1 MIYAELQ
8 VTSNFT
14 FLRGASHPEELVE
27 TAKELGHAA
36 IAVTDRNTLAG
47 IVRFHAAAKNAGL
60 QLIVG
65 ARLDFEDAP
74 SVLCFPTDKAAY
86 ARLSNM
92 LTCGKRRAEKGECTL
107 HLDDLIA
114 YGAGQI
120 IVSLARH
127 TSAEHLQTLKKHFDG
142 RLYLAAQNLCRGD
155 DASRIAALV
164 DCADEHDIPLIATN
178 DVLYHTPSRRPLQ
191 DALTCIQNGCT
202 IFEAGAKL
210 LVNAERHLKSAG
222 DMAALFKDHPDAI
235 RNISDIL
242 SACTFSLDELKYE
255 YPSEP
260 VPDGSTAHEELTRL
274 TWLGAEGRYPDGVPD
289 KIRHNIEYELKLI
302 GDLNYAPYF
311 LTVDDIVRFARSRD
325 ILCQGRGS
333 AANSTVCYCLGI
345 TSVDPNNMD
354 LLFER
359 FVSAA
364 RNEPP
369 DIDVDF
375 EHERREE
382 VIQYIYGKYG
392 RARAAL
398 TAEVVCYRSRSA
410 VREIGKVMGLS
421 IDTLDALA
429 RSTRWGRDGL
439 KEDRIIEAGLDPTDR
454 TIRIV
459 MALTKQLSGFPRHLS
474 QHVGGFVISD
484 GPLSDIVPIENA
496 RMADRTVIEWD
507 KDDLDALGILKIDV
521 LGLGMLTCIRKA
533 FDLIACHHGK
543 TFDLATVPQE
553 DPAVYDMLCKADS
566 VGVFQVESRA
576 QMTMLPRL
584 KPRKFYDLVI
594 EVAIVRPGPIQGD
607 MVHPYLRRRNGEEP
621 VVFPSDEL
629 ESVLGKTLGVPL
641 FQEQAMKIAI
651 VAAGFSPEEAD
662 QLRRA
667 MATFR
672 RVGTIK
678 SFYEKMIQGMVER
691 GYEEDFAARC
701 FKQIE
706 GFGEYGFPESHA
718 ASFALLVYVSS
729 WLKRHYPAAFT
740 CALLN
745 SQPMGF
751 YAPAQLVRDAREH
764 GVEVQPVDVNHSEW
778 DCTLEDHRTDPVL
791 RLGFRQIKSM
801 READV
806 IALLMAREEGYRT
819 VRDVWRR
826 ANLSP
831 KILET
836 MARGDAWGSIGLD
849 RRSALW
855 QIRGLGDTPLPLF
868 AYAEVHAPTG
878 GNAPP
883 PEWGLEP
890 DVMLP
895 ALTMGE
901 QVMADYRSL
910 RLSLKKHPVELLRG
924 DLAADGVV
932 QNASLSKTKDGTWVV
947 VSGLVIA
954 RQRPGTAS
962 GVIFAT
968 LEDETGVANVV
979 VWPTVFDTYRR
990 PLLESRFL
998 RVAGTLQRE
1007 GIVIHVIARHLIDL
1021 TDMIRDLNTPPDVAN
1036 LARSSPLIQTR
1047 GHDIPDGRNFH

>member
-1 MIYAELQ
+1 MMYAELQ

-27 TAKELGHAA
+27 TAKELGHTA

-47 IVRFHAAAKNAGL
+47 IVRFHAAAKDADL
-60 QLIVG
+60 QLIIG

-92 LTCGKRRAEKGECTL
+92 LTKGKRRAEKGECIL

-120 IVSLARH
+120 IASLALP
-127 TSAEHLQTLKKHFDG
+127 TSAEHLRTLKKHFDG
-142 RLYLAAQNLCRGD
+142 RIYLAAQNLYRGD
-155 DASRIAALV
+155 DASRIAALAV
-164 DCADEHDIPLIATN
+164 CANEHDIPLIATN
-178 DVLYHTPSRRPLQ
+178 DVLYHTSSRRPLQ

-210 LVNAERHLKSAG
+210 LVNAERHLKSPD
-222 DMAALFKDHPDAI
+222 DMAALFQDHSDAI

-242 SACTFSLDELKYE
+242 RACTFSLDELKYE

-274 TWLGAEGRYPDGVPD
+274 TWLGAEGRYPDGIPD

-392 RARAAL
+392 RTRAAL

-533 FDLIACHHGK
+533 FDLIARHHGK

-553 DPAVYDMLCKADS
+553 DPTVYDMLCKADS

-678 SFYEKMIQGMVER
+678 SFYEKMIQGMVAR

-778 DCTLEDHRTDPVL
+778 DCTLEDRRNNPVI

-831 KILET
+831 KVLEM

-868 AYAEVHAPTG
+868 AYAEAHAPSG

-901 QVMADYRSL
+901 QVMADYRNL
-910 RLSLKKHPVELLRG
+910 RLSLKKHPVELLRR
-924 DLAADGVV
+924 DLTADGVV
-932 QNASLSKTKDGTWVV
+932 QNASLSKTKDGAWVV

-1021 TDMIRDLNTPPDVAN
+1021 TDMILDLNTPPDVAN
-1036 LARSSPLIQTR
+1036 PERLSPLIQTR